1 MVLQNALL
9 SFTVSF
15 IFMKIYQG
23 FHLLINFGVSSQLK
37 GKVDMALTF
46 EISLYMSI
54 YCIYNKPTTIN
65 VDLGT

>member
-23 FHLLINFGVSSQLK
+23 FHLLINFGVSSRLK

-46 EISLYMSI
+46 EISLG
-54 YCIYNKPTTIN
+54 IYNRPTTVN

>member
-46 EISLYMSI
+46 EISLG
-54 YCIYNKPTTIN
+54 IYNRPTTVN
-65 VDLGT
+65 VDLRT